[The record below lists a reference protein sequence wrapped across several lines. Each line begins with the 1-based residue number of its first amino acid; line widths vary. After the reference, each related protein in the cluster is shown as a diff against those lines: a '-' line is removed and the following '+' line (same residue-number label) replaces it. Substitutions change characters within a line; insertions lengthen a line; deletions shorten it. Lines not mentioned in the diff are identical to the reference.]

1 MTWPPR
7 VWLAM
12 GVAVVLVVL
21 LIGVTTMPWYRRLPL
36 APGTRRL
43 IVASVMLF
51 LVVLLAVVVFLVP
64 AYWD

>member
-12 GVAVVLVVL
+12 GVVVMIVVL
-21 LIGVTTMPWYRRLPL
+21 LIGVIAIPWYRQLPL

-43 IVASVMLF
+43 IVASVVLF
-51 LVVLLAVVVFLVP
+51 LVVLLAAVVFLVP

>member
-12 GVAVVLVVL
+12 GVAAMLVVL
-21 LIGVTTMPWYRRLPL
+21 LIGVTAIPWYRQLPV
-36 APGTRRL
+36 APGIRRL
-43 IVASVMLF
+43 IVASVVLF
-51 LVVLLAVVVFLVP
+51 LVVLLAAVVVLVP

>member
-12 GVAVVLVVL
+12 GVVVVLIML
-21 LIGVTTMPWYRRLPL
+21 LLGVIATPWYRQLPL
-36 APGTRRL
+36 SRGSRRL
-43 IVASVMLF
+43 MTAAIVVF
-51 LVVLLAVVVFLVP
+51 LLTLLGAVVFLVP

>member
-12 GVAVVLVVL
+12 GVAMVLVAL
-21 LIGVTTMPWYRRLPL
+21 LIGAIPWYRQLPV

-43 IVASVMLF
+43 IVASVVLF
-51 LVVLLAVVVFLVP
+51 LVVLLAAVVVLVP

>member
-12 GVAVVLVVL
+12 GVAAMLVVL
-21 LIGVTTMPWYRRLPL
+21 LIGVIAIPWYRQLPL

-43 IVASVMLF
+43 IVASVVLF
-51 LVVLLAVVVFLVP
+51 LVVLLAAVVFLVP

>member
-21 LIGVTTMPWYRRLPL
+21 LIGAIPWYRQLPVV
-36 APGTRRL
+36 PGTRRL
-43 IVASVMLF
+43 IVASVVLF
-51 LVVLLAVVVFLVP
+51 LVVLLAAVVFLVP

>member
-7 VWLAM
+7 VWLAI

-21 LIGVTTMPWYRRLPL
+21 LIGVTAIPWYRELGLSR
-36 APGTRRL
+36 GIRRL
-43 IVASVMLF
+43 ITALIVVF
-51 LVVLLAVVVFLVP
+51 LLTLLGAVVFLVP

>member
-1 MTWPPR
+1 
-7 VWLAM
+7 
-12 GVAVVLVVL
+12 VL

>member
-21 LIGVTTMPWYRRLPL
+21 LIGAIPWYRQLPV

-43 IVASVMLF
+43 IVASVVLF
-51 LVVLLAVVVFLVP
+51 LVVLLAAVVVLVP
-64 AYWD
+64 AYWN

>member
-12 GVAVVLVVL
+12 GVVVVLVAL
-21 LIGVTTMPWYRRLPL
+21 LIGVTAIPWYRQLPV

-43 IVASVMLF
+43 IVASVALF
-51 LVVLLAVVVFLVP
+51 LLALLAAVVFLVP

>member
-21 LIGVTTMPWYRRLPL
+21 LFGVTAIPWYRQLPL
-36 APGTRRL
+36 SRGIRRL
-43 IVASVMLF
+43 ITASIVVF
-51 LVVLLAVVVFLVP
+51 LLTLLGAVVFLVP